1 MAGSTGAPANARAA
15 QLLLRATRH
24 TVDALA
30 REGRLP
36 SEQAALLRA
45 LLLRESHPVEPS
57 MGGDRPDV
65 QRDPAGEGVVVGG
78 GGGGWAALPEGVEDG
93 VFSALRNTM
102 EGSLYVHGNGDN
114 TRLVCK
120 QWKRAAAR
128 NFTILR
134 CPYSLADLAP
144 AWATN
149 LKQRFPTLTRLTLE
163 GGSLHA
169 SRGTGLGHI
178 ARASKGARPRDLGL
192 ALHAIGGMASLT
204 SLDIAQLIGGLR
216 HPSGLLAL
224 QHLTRLESLDCG
236 LDFEPVMHLLLPQ
249 LPRLRSLRMGARMPT
264 RCLRPVSALR
274 HLEHLAVHAPADL
287 AELMAV
293 VAPIT
298 SLRKLWPARSPEMAI
313 FSAGLAPGAMRD
325 LATALPGLESLELQD
340 CVCLASSLCELR
352 RMPRLGTLIIGSVFT
367 MDALVEGALP
377 QPGLRDFP
385 ALQTLNISGIH
396 GAELLPGGDISLLV
410 PRALASLSLSF
421 VVPWGQT
428 GSVDADRFVRAIA
441 AAPGLASIHLHR
453 VLDLPLGEE
462 GR

>member
-1 MAGSTGAPANARAA
+1 M
-15 QLLLRATRH
+15 
-24 TVDALA
+24 
-30 REGRLP
+30 LP
-36 SEQAALLRA
+36 R
-45 LLLRESHPVEPS
+45 
-57 MGGDRPDV
+57 
-65 QRDPAGEGVVVGG
+65 
-78 GGGGWAALPEGVEDG
+78 
-93 VFSALRNTM
+93 
-102 EGSLYVHGNGDN
+102 
-114 TRLVCK
+114 
-120 QWKRAAAR
+120 RAAAR

-178 ARASKGARPRDLGL
+178 ARAYGGDLQQLRIEELDASDEDLRELAARATSLQHLRLRSSKGARPRDLGL

-298 SLRKLWPARSPEMAI
+298 SLRKLWLVKAGRRDRSRVLIDEVGSAEAAGLQVARQVTEMAI

-421 VVPWGQT
+421 DVPWGQT

-462 GR
+462 GVEDDDDEEDEMPPAAVAALSDAVFKKLPCLEKLEVDSYSW